1 MVIYP
6 WKLIYL
12 ILTEAQ
18 KKVKI
23 ETFSPICERITRSRA
38 VVNTNDIQ
46 IEKNILKKD
55 ENTKISPSIS
65 ILNEVSEFSIEKKI
79 EKPRQIIENNFKQEK
94 TPMTSQSVK
103 GSSFSSTIKPSILQK
118 NEFFPL
124 KSLNEKNSKNLVFC
138 GKKTSPTIRCSKFVK
153 KTTISS
159 KIKPLVK
166 IGQKSVSDS
175 TNDGFLG
182 KFLLMII

>member
-1 MVIYP
+1 M
-6 WKLIYL
+6 
-12 ILTEAQ
+12 
-18 KKVKI
+18 KI

-46 IEKNILKKD
+46 IEKNLLKKN
-55 ENTKISPSIS
+55 ENTKISPSIN

-79 EKPRQIIENNFKQEK
+79 DKHEPRQIIENNFKQEK
-94 TPMTSQSVK
+94 TAMTSQSVK

-118 NEFFPL
+118 NEFFPM
-124 KSLNEKNSKNLVFC
+124 KSLNEKNSKNLVFFK
-138 GKKTSPTIRCSKFVK
+138 KKTSPTIRCSKFVK
-153 KTTISS
+153 KTTISN

-182 KFLLMII
+182 KFLSMII